1 MPVQHLH
8 EDVPVPGQDSCA
20 HLQCHMSD
28 TNRAEGMPPHPP
40 HQALCRRHLELWG
53 NKPLENTF
61 TKVAIHSHLRDK
73 ERPLRFYSP
82 VSGITQYVLNE

>member
-8 EDVPVPGQDSCA
+8 DLKDAPFPGQDSCLIYSA
-20 HLQCHMSD
+20 I
-28 TNRAEGMPPHPP
+28 RALLTELKGHPP
-40 HQALCRRHLELWG
+40 PPQALCRRHLELWG

-61 TKVAIHSHLRDK
+61 TKVAIHIHLCDK
-73 ERPLRFYSP
+73 ERPLTFYSP